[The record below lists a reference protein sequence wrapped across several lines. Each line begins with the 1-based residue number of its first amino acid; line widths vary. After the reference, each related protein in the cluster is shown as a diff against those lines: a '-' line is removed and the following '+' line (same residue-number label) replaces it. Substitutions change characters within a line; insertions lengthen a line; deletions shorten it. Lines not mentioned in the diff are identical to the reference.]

1 MFRKTHPTER
11 EREQKMNNVD
21 LKPVLDFL
29 SGLKGHN
36 NKAWFEEHRAA
47 YDTARTHFENFVD
60 QLISEY
66 GEVEDLGG
74 ITAKDCV
81 MRIYRDTRFSK
92 DKSPYKT
99 SMSATIA
106 PGGKKSTSLGYHLHM
121 QPNDETLIAGGL
133 YMPTPEQLARFRI
146 AIDQDATPFKAIIN
160 DKEFKKYFGVL
171 EGEKVK
177 TVPQGYRRDH
187 PEIELLRFKQVVVV
201 HRLSDQIVLSHRF
214 STHVIKAFTAMK
226 PFLDYLNA
234 ILK

>member
-1 MFRKTHPTER
+1 
-11 EREQKMNNVD
+11 MNNVD